1 MNKDFTPEEL
11 LERIQRMY
19 KHKKPEEQIIVLTE
33 TEYTRQVQTLVK
45 AQVSVYESQGKL
57 SSKGVLQKKIYD
69 LEAQLARIKDLN
81 KMLMEKINGNKNN
94 NTENDSTNTDAVPDA

>member
-69 LEAQLARIKDLN
+69 LEEQLQPSLRLCGLRNAKAFSPATL
-81 KMLMEKINGNKNN
+81 
-94 NTENDSTNTDAVPDA
+94 

>member
-19 KHKKPEEQIIVLTE
+19 KHKKPEEQIIVWTE

-69 LEAQLARIKDLN
+69 LEEQLQRIKDLN

-94 NTENDSTNTDAVPDA
+94 NTENDSTSTDAEPDA

>member
-33 TEYTRQVQTLVK
+33 TEYTRQV
-45 AQVSVYESQGKL
+45 
-57 SSKGVLQKKIYD
+57 
-69 LEAQLARIKDLN
+69 
-81 KMLMEKINGNKNN
+81 
-94 NTENDSTNTDAVPDA
+94 

>member
-33 TEYTRQVQTLVK
+33 SEYTRQVQTLVK

-57 SSKGVLQKKIYD
+57 SSKGALQKKIYE
-69 LEAQLARIKDLN
+69 LEEQLARIKDLN
-81 KMLMEKINGNKNN
+81 KMLMGKINENKNN
-94 NTENDSTNTDAVPDA
+94 NAENGSTNTDAEQVA